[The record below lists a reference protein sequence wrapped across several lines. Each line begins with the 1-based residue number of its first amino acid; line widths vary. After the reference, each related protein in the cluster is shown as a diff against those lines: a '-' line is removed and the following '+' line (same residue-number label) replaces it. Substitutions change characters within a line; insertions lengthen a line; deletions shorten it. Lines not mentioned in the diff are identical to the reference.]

1 MDHLLELSL
10 VFNLVLNHLQ
20 ELSLVFKQ
28 LETSKEKL
36 NGGLKETRELGLIL
50 HVVIANLHCDTQLTS
65 LYKSIGRHIKL

>member
-1 MDHLLELSL
+1 MNTLINSDTVTYIVTMDHLLELSL

-36 NGGLKETRELGLIL
+36 NGGLKETRELFL
-50 HVVIANLHCDTQLTS
+50 
-65 LYKSIGRHIKL
+65 

>member
-36 NGGLKETRELGLIL
+36 NGGLKETREF
-50 HVVIANLHCDTQLTS
+50 
-65 LYKSIGRHIKL
+65 YKMMT